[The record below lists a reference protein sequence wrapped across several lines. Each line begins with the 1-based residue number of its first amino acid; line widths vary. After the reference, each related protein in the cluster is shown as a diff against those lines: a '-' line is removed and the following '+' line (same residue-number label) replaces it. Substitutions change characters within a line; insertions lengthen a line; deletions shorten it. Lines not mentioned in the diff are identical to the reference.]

1 MARTRHPYFASSAVA
16 AMLALAVAAP
26 GLAHAQ
32 EPQPA
37 PAAGSAGRM
46 FYVEMPA
53 ASNAISNALMAPAI
67 GSSNAVKQLERAMAL
82 GETEPLE
89 VVVYG
94 GNERLVLK
102 SAEAALKS
110 FQGKR
115 LPHLTLGVV
124 ASADKVEKL
133 RPLAEPLGVR
143 LVVGQPL
150 GTMPGHGAR
159 TQ

>member
-1 MARTRHPYFASSAVA
+1 MAVV
-16 AMLALAVAAP
+16 LALAVSAP
-26 GLAHAQ
+26 GLVHAQ
-32 EPQPA
+32 EAQPA
-37 PAAGSAGRM
+37 PAAGSPAGRM

-53 ASNAISNALMAPAI
+53 ASNAISNALMGPAI
-67 GSSNAVKQLERAMAL
+67 GSSNAVKQLESVMAR

-89 VVVYG
+89 VVAYG

-102 SAEAALKS
+102 SVEAALKS

-115 LPHLTLGVV
+115 LPYLTLGVV

-143 LVVGQPL
+143 LVVGRPL
-150 GTMPGHGAR
+150 
-159 TQ
+159 Q